1 MKLTWS
7 EALPTIGLGVLTV
20 LVVIGS
26 KRIWSPTVEPAVHP
40 VSSAPQSLDRDTE
53 ERLKRI
59 EKSIEDLRADIA
71 SLHKPVAA
79 PTPEPRREP
88 EPVHTTIEPD
98 NPREALN
105 RGLDY
110 VSRGSYDESEH
121 AQVLI
126 DLAAAYAIPGLAPE
140 MNNALRTTMQQVN
153 DIGTEH
159 IIAEARSLP
168 RQKAV
173 EHLKVFLAMTPKLTS
188 NQKDR
193 INAVITA
200 YLRGRGEER

>member
-20 LVVIGS
+20 LVVIES
-26 KRIWSPTVEPAVHP
+26 KKFWSPSVDSPVHP
-40 VSSAPQSLDRDTE
+40 VSSARPQRLDRDTE
-53 ERLKRI
+53 ERLERI

-71 SLHKPVAA
+71 NLHKPVAA
-79 PTPEPRREP
+79 PSPEPQRKP
-88 EPVHTTIEPD
+88 EPVHTTVEPD
-98 NPREALN
+98 NPRDPLN

-110 VSRGSYDESEH
+110 VSRGSYDESKH

-159 IIAEARSLP
+159 IIAAARSLP

-173 EHLKVFLAMTPKLTS
+173 EQLKVFLAMTPKLTP
-188 NQKDR
+188 NQKAR
-193 INAVITA
+193 INAVVTA
-200 YLRGRGEER
+200 YQ